1 MSSTHELSA
10 AAYLPVL
17 KSLAI
22 AGSLWNAGSMTTA
35 YRLLP
40 AIYPTVSKSPQDAAK
55 QWEFYYWTLSATVPL
70 ADLATF
76 IVIGSLGYI
85 EHLEN
90 KAGLSWKIWATGA
103 GIMPIGW
110 VWVRKVMLP
119 PSDKLLAV
127 AAGKAEG
134 SALLSEEKKT
144 LDLLKQFNWQ
154 MGVRM
159 MFPWVVG
166 GLALWASLGV

>member
-55 QWEFYYWTLSATVPL
+55 QWEAELCSTKWSCQTCVRFNTK
-70 ADLATF
+70 
-76 IVIGSLGYI
+76 IGV
-85 EHLEN
+85 EE
-90 KAGLSWKIWATGA
+90 GLHN
-103 GIMPIGW
+103 PEE
-110 VWVRKVMLP
+110 P
-119 PSDKLLAV
+119 PSSSA
-127 AAGKAEG
+127 
-134 SALLSEEKKT
+134 SALSIPDSALPTVGPPTTIIATYRSKRPESS
-144 LDLLKQFNWQ
+144 
-154 MGVRM
+154 VRS
-159 MFPWVVG
+159 FSTDQI
-166 GLALWASLGV
+166 ASYKVRCDSSCTPRSGTKATEDWIKFRGFLGESWGDPC